1 MFQYLRIN
9 NVVILSALV
18 VFLMSYA
25 AIISNTI
32 GTASAEPN
40 DVPKVS
46 FNHNGG
52 ITDMAPILTVKDKIL
67 TKLGQPED
75 EQSAE
80 YKSLIYAVHRGDSIS
95 FNFDKEPSQV
105 DAFLIDYETDYSTLW
120 ALAKTETGEYSANT
134 PSPGL
139 YNLEVH
145 AIYPDGEYVS
155 YSKLINVVDNDINLL
170 SLTPKSNLCGNE
182 LSIDKLTA
190 MGSPANGV
198 FNQIINQPLMKGLSF
213 GIVDELNIQL
223 PDTKNICG
231 FQIGL
236 KNSQND
242 INFFAVQSSDDGS
255 IYSDP
260 IVFSNTGFSGEMPE
274 KYIYPS
280 SVEAKFLKF
289 IPLGST
295 LEKGLG
301 VTGFKLFGH

>member
-1 MFQYLRIN
+1 MFQYIRIK
-9 NVVILSALV
+9 NV
-18 VFLMSYA
+18 
-25 AIISNTI
+25 AIISAFVVFIIGSAAIAPNTI
-32 GTASAEPN
+32 GLASAAPN
-40 DVPKVS
+40 DIPKVS

-52 ITDMAPILTVKDKIL
+52 ITDMTPILTVKDKIM
-67 TKLGQPED
+67 TKLGHPED

-80 YKSLIYAVHRGDSIS
+80 YKSLIYAINRGDSVS

-120 ALAKTETGEYSANT
+120 ALAKTGTGEYSAKT

-155 YSKLINVVDNDINLL
+155 YSKLINVVDNNLDLL
-170 SLTPKSNLCGNE
+170 SLTPKANLCGNE

-198 FNQIINQPLMKGLSF
+198 LNQVINQPLVKELSF
-213 GIVDELNIQL
+213 GIIDELNIQL
-223 PDTKNICG
+223 PDAKNVCG
-231 FQIGL
+231 FQLGL

-242 INFFAVQSSDDGS
+242 VNFFAVQSSDDGS

-280 SVEAKFLKF
+280 SVEAKFLKI

-301 VTGFKLFGH
+301 VTDFKLFGH